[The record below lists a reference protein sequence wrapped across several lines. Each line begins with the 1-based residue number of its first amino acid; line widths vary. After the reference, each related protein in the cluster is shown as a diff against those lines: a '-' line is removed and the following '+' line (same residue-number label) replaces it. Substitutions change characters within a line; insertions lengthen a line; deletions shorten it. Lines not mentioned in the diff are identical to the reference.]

1 VSGSILEEL
10 KRSYKSIRN
19 KEVGPF
25 TLHQYYKEVAMN
37 KKFIFINLLAVLLMF
52 GLMSNAW
59 AITYSYEYTDNGD
72 YAPSFGGQNPI
83 TYALTLETTAIDNN
97 YEGSFMITNDPGS
110 FTPPSDWYLA
120 WVNFKFSSNSTAT
133 IDPLSL
139 TYPTVGSWSVGTAST
154 QVLWGGGSTQPYLTS
169 NQAGF
174 HLDDV
179 TPPTPDP
186 YGGVLL
192 TPFPG
197 DTSVWTFD
205 LQVTDLFLPSM
216 GIPFQAGLYDGING
230 SGNIIFNQLSETV
243 VPEPATMLLLGSGL
257 IGLAGFRRKFRKV

>member
-1 VSGSILEEL
+1 VSGSILDEL

-25 TLHQYYKEVAMN
+25 TLHQYYREVAMN

-52 GLMSNAW
+52 GLMTNAW
-59 AITYSYEYTDNGD
+59 AYTYSYTDNGD
-72 YAPSFGGQNPI
+72 YAPSFGGDNPI
-83 TYALTLETTAIDNN
+83 TYTLELTPAGTDMYAGIFTVENN
-97 YEGSFMITNDPGS
+97 PGS
-110 FTPPSDWYLA
+110 LSYSSDWWGA
-120 WVNFKFSSNSTAT
+120 WYNFKFSSNSTAT
-133 IDPLSL
+133 ITSLSDPN
-139 TYPTVGSWSVGTAST
+139 WSVGDTT
-154 QVLWGGGSTQPYLTS
+154 IQVLWGGGGTQPYLTS

-179 TPPTPDP
+179 TSPTLDP

-192 TPFPG
+192 TAVPG
-197 DTSVWTFD
+197 DTTVFSFSLAVA
-205 LQVTDLFLPSM
+205 DLFDPST
-216 GIPFQAGLYDGING
+216 GIPFQAGLYDGTNG

-257 IGLAGFRRKFRKV
+257 VGLAGFRRKFRKG

>member
-1 VSGSILEEL
+1 
-10 KRSYKSIRN
+10 
-19 KEVGPF
+19 
-25 TLHQYYKEVAMN
+25 MN

-59 AITYSYEYTDNGD
+59 AYTYSYTDDGD
-72 YAPSFGGQNPI
+72 YAPSFGGDNPI
-83 TYALTLETTAIDNN
+83 TYALELTRTGVDMYSGTFTIENN
-97 YEGSFMITNDPGS
+97 PGS
-110 FTPPSDWYLA
+110 LSYSSDWYLA

-133 IDPLSL
+133 ISDLTDPDSYPALS
-139 TYPTVGSWSVGTAST
+139 TDWSFGTAST
-154 QVLWGGGSTQPYLTS
+154 QVLWGGGGTQPYLQS
-169 NQAGF
+169 NQVGF

-179 TPPTPDP
+179 ASPTLDP

-192 TPFPG
+192 TAVPG
-197 DTSVWTFD
+197 DTSMFTFN
-205 LQVTDLFLPSM
+205 LQVEDLFLPPT

-257 IGLAGFRRKFRKV
+257 IGLAGFRRKFKKG